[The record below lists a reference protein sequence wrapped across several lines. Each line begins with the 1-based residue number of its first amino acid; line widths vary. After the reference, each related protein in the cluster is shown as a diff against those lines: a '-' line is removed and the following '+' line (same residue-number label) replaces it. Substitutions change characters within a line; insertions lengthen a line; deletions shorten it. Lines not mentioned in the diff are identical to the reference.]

1 MGKRYFLG
9 GENVFKRDAKEINE
23 KAFQDA
29 GGAPDVLVFA
39 WARPSFD
46 KKYLRRKKVFDYF
59 RSLGARAVDFAE
71 YSDLPKDI
79 VGKVECSDLI
89 YFTGGQAS
97 ILVERIK
104 NKDFDGV
111 LRKYD
116 GVIVGRSA
124 GALAL
129 CRRFVATDRN
139 TCSTKIVDGLGHVD
153 FCMKAHYKPSKD
165 NVLRRLSKQEKI
177 YAVPQRAAIVYDNGS
192 LSLMD
197 TVYLFENGEKQV
209 LDGTKMEC

>member
-1 MGKRYFLG
+1 LVMGKRYLLG

-23 KAFQDA
+23 KAFWDA
-29 GGAPDVLVFA
+29 GGAPNVVVFS
-39 WARPSFD
+39 WARPSLD
-46 KKYLRRKKVFDYF
+46 KNYLRRRRVFDYF

-79 VGKVECSDLI
+79 AGKVECSDLI

-97 ILVERIK
+97 ILVERIR
-104 NKDFDGV
+104 NKDIDAV
-111 LRKYD
+111 LRNYD

-129 CRRFVATDRN
+129 CRRFIVTDRN
-139 TCSTKIVDGLGHVD
+139 KRSTKIVDGLGHIDLCV
-153 FCMKAHYKPSKD
+153 KAHYKPSKD

-177 YAVPQRAAIVYDNGS
+177 YAVPQRAALVIDNGS
-192 LSLMD
+192 LSFMG

-209 LDGTKMEC
+209 LNGQ